1 MEKNIPEDYS
11 LMQMGKAAQPG
22 RLRNVIR
29 NAYLYLTVQSTKVET
44 RFLYTHGNQNSFWD
58 TLMLEDSTKQGE
70 DVFEQ
75 IKARFSKQSVQ
86 PWMPERLNTKSLGRA
101 TRRDM

>member
-44 RFLYTHGNQNSFWD
+44 RFLYTHGNQNSF
-58 TLMLEDSTKQGE
+58 
-70 DVFEQ
+70 
-75 IKARFSKQSVQ
+75 
-86 PWMPERLNTKSLGRA
+86 
-101 TRRDM
+101 